1 MLLEKSRP
9 HNDMINTMPGIKMGA
24 NWTSV
29 RLRKADSIK
38 RWSLVQ
44 VSYSQADT

>member
-9 HNDMINTMPGIKMGA
+9 HNDMINTMKMGA
-24 NWTSV
+24 NWTGV
-29 RLRKADSIK
+29 RLRKADSIE
-38 RWSLVQ
+38 RWSMVQ